1 MTEGITD
8 AEKHPHS
15 STRLLC
21 TSSTQSSSSSCK
33 AAADQTLLDR
43 FQTLKT
49 IKAIWAICTLRL
61 RGWATPAPAALPLLS
76 RLTLQALAKKEE
88 IPGIPSSALG
98 LVLHKFG
105 QRLLLRGQLMLSSY
119 CCERS
124 TFIYFP
130 SLPAYPAS
138 LGEWSAVVSSTATL
152 TSLLDWQGFKL
163 LSPLGGG
170 GTFLFFL
177 AKKFL
182 KVWNLDFFFPATW
195 KGKENLW
202 KLVVLLSLGNVIS

>member
-15 STRLLC
+15 STSLLC
-21 TSSTQSSSSSCK
+21 TSSTLSSSSSCK
-33 AAADQTLLDR
+33 GAADQTLPDR
-43 FQTLKT
+43 FQTLKP
-49 IKAIWAICTLRL
+49 IKAIRAICTLDWEV
-61 RGWATPAPAALPLLS
+61 GSPCPAALPLLS
-76 RLTLQALAKKEE
+76 RLILRAPAKKEE

-105 QRLLLRGQLMLSSY
+105 QRLLLRGQLMLSSD
-119 CCERS
+119 CWERS

-130 SLPAYPAS
+130 SLAAYPAS
-138 LGEWSAVVSSTATL
+138 PGEWSAAVLSTVML

-163 LSPLGGG
+163 LSPLGAGG
-170 GTFLFFL
+170 SFLFFL
-177 AKKFL
+177 AKNFL

-195 KGKENLW
+195 KKKENIG
-202 KLVVLLSLGNVIS
+202 KLVVLLNMENVIS